1 MPRFPV
7 DAPIARVKR
16 TFGILGFSVVRE
28 GNHISMVR
36 QNPDGTRTPLT
47 IPNHPTLKA
56 STLRTIL
63 TLAQIRRED
72 FLRAFEDA

>member
-1 MPRFPV
+1 MTRFPA

-16 TFGILGFSVVRE
+16 ALSILGFSVVRE

-36 QNPDGTRTPLT
+36 QNPDGARTPLT
-47 IPNHPTLKA
+47 MPNHPTLKA

-63 TLAQIRRED
+63 TQAQIPREE
-72 FLRAFEDA
+72 FLRAFEQS

>member
-16 TFGILGFSVVRE
+16 ALGILGFSVVRE
-28 GNHISMVR
+28 ENHISMLR
-36 QNPDGTRTPLT
+36 HNPDGSRTPLT
-47 IPNHPTLKA
+47 MPNHRTLKA

-63 TLAQIRRED
+63 TQAQIPREE
-72 FLRAFEDA
+72 FLRAFERS

>member
-7 DAPIARVKR
+7 DSPIARVKR
-16 TFGILGFSVVRE
+16 AFGILGFSVVRE

-63 TLAQIRRED
+63 TQAQIPRED
-72 FLRAFEDA
+72 FLRAFEQS